1 MSMRKRKQQGLAI
14 LILSLLVALV
24 AGSAGFA
31 TGYGADAAKRTSLSE
46 EVAALKAQTENAPLI
61 NEELEALKAEN
72 ETLKAENE
80 ELTAKVTEFEE
91 ALSDLKDENETLKV
105 IKESEGKQTNEAE
118 GVLDPVERSG
128 SEGNGEAK
136 GENVPSATRVSLV
149 DKITKYVIIVI
160 VAILVLMGLCMI
172 FIPHREDEDEE
183 EDAAEDFAAPKKEAP
198 ESAAEAEKAYVPSQY
213 DAVSAEPTKE
223 IVIPSEDE
231 EEKKEAENYASE
243 GLKETEKKE
252 EEAKNVCGAEE
263 SANTFVPDTLEELMA
278 QSPSAVR
285 NDD

>member
-14 LILSLLVALV
+14 LILSLFVALV

-91 ALSDLKDENETLKV
+91 ALSDLKDENEPLKV

-118 GVLDPVERSG
+118 GVLDPVERSD

-136 GENVPSATRVSLV
+136 SENVPSATRVSLV

-172 FIPHREDEDEE
+172 FIPHREDED

-231 EEKKEAENYASE
+231 EEKKEAENYDSE
-243 GLKETEKKE
+243 GLEETEKEK
-252 EEAKNVCGAEE
+252 EEAKDVCGAEE